1 MTTVLAQRWACIA
14 HEHLPHCDAAGTG
27 PRSDRDA
34 EKHTR
39 STQHATSVVAE
50 PEETAK

>member
-1 MTTVLAQRWACIA
+1 MTTTIAQSWTCIA
-14 HEHLPHCDAAGTG
+14 HEHLAHCDAAGTG

-39 STQHATSVVAE
+39 TTGHSTASIAE
-50 PEETAK
+50 PEETAA